1 MVGYYTLSMTSV
13 ALVGLPDEMS
23 RRLPRYPEVPAA
35 LLGRLAIQSGHQGT
49 GLGKAL
55 LFDVMR
61 RVYEASLG
69 VAAFAL
75 VVDAKDQR
83 AADFYQS
90 YGFVPLTD
98 DESRLILPM
107 TTIAPMFSWI
117 LTAPVDP

>member
-1 MVGYYTLSMTSV
+1 
-13 ALVGLPDEMS
+13 
-23 RRLPRYPEVPAA
+23 
-35 LLGRLAIQSGHQGT
+35 
-49 GLGKAL
+49 
-55 LFDVMR
+55 MR